1 MKKIL
6 NWLLKPFKN
15 DFSYLFLLFLL
26 ISTID
31 IYDLVK
37 NHLISYAIY
46 ICSHGYITA
55 YFLCLIGQNL
65 PTKSYSI
72 YKKIILIVAIV
83 CFTIDVFCQIMYE
96 SRFSQDF
103 ATIIMQTNII
113 EIEEYV
119 ESYISAK
126 HLFFIVAILFAF
138 WGLYNIFKRLSIHF
152 GNTIHYIAFI
162 GVIIGTA
169 LTIRNPL
176 IYNDVFIGKIIN
188 TFQTPSVPNLK
199 EYLTNP
205 HIIPTKTRKPQN
217 IIMIIGESFS
227 KSHSSLYGYSKETN
241 PHLQTLVTD
250 SCLFIY
256 TNIKSPATNT
266 IPCFQAIMSTYK
278 SEYKDSIPW
287 YQCTTLPEI
296 LHHSDYYTYWV
307 SNQSKI
313 GLFDTVIGRY
323 ADLCNQ
329 SFFVGD
335 KYAGMHRNN
344 LDEEIIPLI
353 TPLLQKTNS
362 NNFYFI
368 HLMGSHSAFINRYP
382 KTFHMFSPEDY
393 ATKPKHQRENLATY
407 DNSILY
413 NDFVV
418 HEIIQLFK
426 NQETIIFYFSDHAI
440 DAYESSDDY
449 MAHGK
454 ETDPKSLDA
463 GTSIPFMIYTSPLYQ
478 QHFPNEMK
486 EIKRCVEQPFR
497 TDDMIYTIMD
507 IIGVTIEGESLEG
520 KSIFRLSSNENIR

>member
-6 NWLLKPFKN
+6 NWLLNPFKN
-15 DFSYLFLLFLL
+15 DFNYLFLLFLL

-152 GNTIHYIAFI
+152 GNTVHYIAFI

-176 IYNDVFIGKIIN
+176 IYNDVFIGKIIK

-199 EYLTNP
+199 DYLSNP
-205 HIIPTKTRKPQN
+205 HIISTKARKPQN
-217 IIMIIGESFS
+217 IVMIIGESFS

-241 PHLQTLVTD
+241 PNLQTLVTD
-250 SCLFIY
+250 SSLFIY
-256 TNIKSPATNT
+256 TDIKSPATNT
-266 IPCFQAIMSTYK
+266 IACFQAIMSTYK
-278 SEYKDSIPW
+278 HEYKDSIPW

-296 LHHSDYYTYWV
+296 LHHSDYQTYWI

-323 ADLCNQ
+323 ADLCNH

-335 KYAGMHRNN
+335 KFAGMHRNN
-344 LDEEIIPLI
+344 LDEEIIHLI
-353 TPLLQKTNS
+353 NPLLQRTNS

-382 KTFHMFSPEDY
+382 KTFHKFRSEDY
-393 ATKPKHQRENLATY
+393 ETRPKHQRENLATY

-418 HEIIQLFK
+418 HEIIHLFK

-454 ETDPKSLDA
+454 ETDPKSVDA
-463 GTSIPFMIYTSPLYQ
+463 ATNIPFMIYTSPLYQ
-478 QHFPNEMK
+478 QNFPNEM
-486 EIKRCVEQPFR
+486 EQIKQCVAQPFR